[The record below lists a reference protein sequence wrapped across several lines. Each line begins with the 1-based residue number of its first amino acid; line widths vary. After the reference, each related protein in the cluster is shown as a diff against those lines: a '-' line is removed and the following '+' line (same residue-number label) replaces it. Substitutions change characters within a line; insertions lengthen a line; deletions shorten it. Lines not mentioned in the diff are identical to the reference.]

1 MNILRLDFSGR
12 MYFRKLAMIATGYVI
27 MALLIMLVAPLPV
40 GAIDTDV
47 TRKTLSGLQGVY
59 VAVEELQPN
68 LLKYSAAQKSGLSKE
83 GLKRD
88 IEGRLSKA
96 GIRVLTWDQAVKTP
110 GMPFLYIN
118 VNTHES
124 EKYWYAYDIRIELQ
138 QLVSMEANPKVKTLA
153 GTWSTNMTGLVNI
166 GTMDKLKE
174 AVEVLVDRFAGA
186 FRAANQK
193 K

>member
-1 MNILRLDFSGR
+1 MNIL
-12 MYFRKLAMIATGYVI
+12 MYYRKPVMIAGGYFI
-27 MALLIMLVAPLPV
+27 LSLLLLLIASPPA
-40 GAIDTDV
+40 GAIDTDI

-59 VAVEELQPN
+59 VGVEELQPN
-68 LLKYSAAQKSGLSKE
+68 LMKYSAAQKSGLSNE
-83 GLKRD
+83 GLKKD

-153 GTWSTNMTGLVNI
+153 GTWSINMTGMVNI

-174 AVEVLVDRFAGA
+174 AVAVLVDRFIGA
-186 FRAANQK
+186 FRAANPK
-193 K
+193 R

>member
-12 MYFRKLAMIATGYVI
+12 MYFRKLAMIASGYVI

-138 QLVSMEANPKVKTLA
+138 QLVSMEANPKVKTMA
-153 GTWSTNMTGLVNI
+153 DTWSTNMTGIVNI

-174 AVEVLVDRFAGA
+174 AVEVLADRFAGA

>member
-12 MYFRKLAMIATGYVI
+12 MYFRKLAMIASGYVI

-59 VAVEELQPN
+59 VGVEELQPN
-68 LLKYSAAQKSGLSKE
+68 LMKYSAEQKSIPSKE
-83 GLKRD
+83 ALKRD

-110 GMPFLYIN
+110 GMPFLYVN
-118 VNTHES
+118 VNTHET
-124 EKYWYAYDIRIELQ
+124 EKYYYAYDIRIELQ
-138 QLVSMEANPKVKTLA
+138 QLVSMEANPKVKTMA
-153 GTWSTNMTGLVNI
+153 DTWSTNMTGIVNI

>member
-12 MYFRKLAMIATGYVI
+12 MYFRKLAMIASGYVI

-59 VAVEELQPN
+59 VGVEELQPN
-68 LLKYSAAQKSGLSKE
+68 LMKYSAEQKSIPSKE
-83 GLKRD
+83 ALKRD

-110 GMPFLYIN
+110 GMPFLYVN
-118 VNTHES
+118 VNTHKT
-124 EKYWYAYDIRIELQ
+124 EKYYYAYDIRIELQ
-138 QLVSMEANPKVKTLA
+138 QLVSMEANPKVKTMA
-153 GTWSTNMTGLVNI
+153 DTWSTNMTGIVNI